1 MGAELMGR
9 PKVLLSFTALVSIS
23 YWMVIKT
30 DAFSPSPNEIHWTTQ
45 SEDVVYGYDIY
56 RSENKAGPF
65 MRLNPET
72 INGAGTTDMPSTYYY
87 ADRDI
92 KAGKVYWYYIE
103 SIDMSGER
111 KRLTP
116 VYASKPKSI
125 ISW

>member
-1 MGAELMGR
+1 MSR
-9 PKVLLSFTALVSIS
+9 SKVLLSFMALVSIS
-23 YWMVIKT
+23 YWMVTQT
-30 DAFSPSPNEIHWTTQ
+30 DALSLSPNEIRWTTQ

-56 RSENKAGPF
+56 RSENEAGPF
-65 MRLNPET
+65 IRLNPET
-72 INGAGTTDMPSTYYY
+72 INGAGTTDMPSAYYY

-92 KAGKVYWYYIE
+92 KASKVYWYYIE

-111 KRLTP
+111 IRLTP

>member
-1 MGAELMGR
+1 MSR
-9 PKVLLSFTALVSIS
+9 SQVLLGFMALVSIS
-23 YWMVIKT
+23 YWMVTQT
-30 DAFSPSPNEIHWTTQ
+30 DALPLSPNDIRWTTQ

-56 RSENKAGPF
+56 RSENEAGPF
-65 MRLNPET
+65 IRLNPET
-72 INGAGTTDMPSTYYY
+72 INGAGTTDMPSAYYY

>member
-1 MGAELMGR
+1 ML
-9 PKVLLSFTALVSIS
+9 FIALFSIS
-23 YWMVIKT
+23 YGVVTQT
-30 DAFSPSPNEIHWTTQ
+30 DVLSPSPNEIRWTTQ

-65 MRLNPET
+65 ILLNPET
-72 INGAGTTDMPSTYYY
+72 IIGAGTTDVPSTYYY

-92 KAGKVYWYYIE
+92 KVSRVYWYYIE

>member
-1 MGAELMGR
+1 MSR
-9 PKVLLSFTALVSIS
+9 PKFLLSFMALVSIS
-23 YWMVIKT
+23 YWMVTQT
-30 DAFSPSPNEIHWTTQ
+30 DALSLSPNELRWTTQ

-56 RSENKAGPF
+56 RSENEAGPF
-65 MRLNPET
+65 IRLNPET
-72 INGAGTTDMPSTYYY
+72 ITGAGTTDMPSTYRY

-92 KAGKVYWYYIE
+92 KASKVYWYYIE

>member
-1 MGAELMGR
+1 MNR
-9 PKVLLSFTALVSIS
+9 SKVLLSFMALVSIS
-23 YWMVIKT
+23 YWMVTQT
-30 DAFSPSPNEIHWTTQ
+30 DALSLSPNEIRWTTQ

-56 RSENKAGPF
+56 RSENEAGPF
-65 MRLNPET
+65 IRLNPET
-72 INGAGTTDMPSTYYY
+72 ITGAGTTDMPSTYYY

-92 KAGKVYWYYIE
+92 KANRVYWYYIE

-116 VYASKPKSI
+116 VYASKPKFI